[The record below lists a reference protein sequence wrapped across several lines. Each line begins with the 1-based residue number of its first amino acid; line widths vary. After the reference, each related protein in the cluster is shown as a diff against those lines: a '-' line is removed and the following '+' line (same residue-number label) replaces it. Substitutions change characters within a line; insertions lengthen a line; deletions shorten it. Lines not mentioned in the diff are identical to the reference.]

1 MALVGVE
8 AVHAL
13 HGHGEANLAAEP
25 RGFCSVSYQNNEE
38 TPHHLLIRNL
48 CEVTLMRK
56 AYKLFIYHTPYYGQS
71 DSFARTQPGYVRC
84 EGFPGRCWVYFGMV
98 A

>member
-38 TPHHLLIRNL
+38 TPSFTIK
-48 CEVTLMRK
+48 ELM
-56 AYKLFIYHTPYYGQS
+56 
-71 DSFARTQPGYVRC
+71 
-84 EGFPGRCWVYFGMV
+84 
-98 A
+98 